1 MDHLTDVEYVGMAI
15 GAFVVGLGLVVILAQ
30 QPTRTNIS
38 IGMVYVS
45 YGLTTIWAMPL
56 VDQVDADHPSLFARG
71 FAIPAGVFLAVSA
84 SYMTGLLQTSQAAP
98 ERVRRVRANVIF
110 CYILSG
116 ATAVLIFLFP
126 AEILNDLLFSV
137 WDLDNLGTAGFV
149 FVPFFLLVGGASV
162 YAWLRISRLQLDVG
176 EQVRAICAA
185 MISLMIAV
193 TCVLPLR
200 ASLVVNVLAIL
211 LGLYGQFRYFVM
223 QGERG
228 AFLGRFLSTQVAELV
243 RNDGLAAVMEPG
255 ERDVTVVACD
265 LRGFTSY
272 AEAVPSQ
279 AVIDLLNEYYEAV
292 GVAVAE
298 VAGTVKDYAGDGV
311 LVIIGAP
318 VARDDHA
325 AAGLALA
332 RRLHEVVTPV
342 RKHWGTGPHPLGMGL
357 GVASGRVAV
366 GAVGSSSRLEYTAV
380 GTAVN
385 LASRLCSAAGEGE
398 TLVDQSTVDVTG
410 VDGLS
415 TRGSIPIKGLSADHH
430 VYALDAQ
437 PGSR

>member
-15 GAFVVGLGLVVILAQ
+15 GAFVVGLGIVVILAQ

-38 IGMVYVS
+38 IGLVYVS

-56 VDQVDADHPSLFARG
+56 LDQVDADDPSLSARG
-71 FAIPAGVFLAVSA
+71 FAIPAGVFLAASA

-98 ERVRRVRANVIF
+98 HRVRPVRAVVTF
-110 CYILSG
+110 CYLLSG

-137 WDLDNLGTAGFV
+137 WDLENLETAGFV
-149 FVPFFLLVGGASV
+149 FAPFFLVVGGASV
-162 YAWLRISRLQLDVG
+162 YAWISISRLELDVG

-185 MISLMIAV
+185 AISLLIAV

-415 TRGSIPIKGLSADHH
+415 TRGSMPIKGLSADHH

>member
-1 MDHLTDVEYVGMAI
+1 
-15 GAFVVGLGLVVILAQ
+15 
-30 QPTRTNIS
+30 
-38 IGMVYVS
+38 
-45 YGLTTIWAMPL
+45 
-56 VDQVDADHPSLFARG
+56 
-71 FAIPAGVFLAVSA
+71 
-84 SYMTGLLQTSQAAP
+84 
-98 ERVRRVRANVIF
+98 
-110 CYILSG
+110 
-116 ATAVLIFLFP
+116 
-126 AEILNDLLFSV
+126 
-137 WDLDNLGTAGFV
+137 
-149 FVPFFLLVGGASV
+149 
-162 YAWLRISRLQLDVG
+162 
-176 EQVRAICAA
+176 
-185 MISLMIAV
+185 
-193 TCVLPLR
+193 VLPLT
-200 ASLVVNVLAIL
+200 ASLVVNVLVIL
-211 LGLYGQFRYFVM
+211 VGLYGQFRYFVM

-255 ERDVTVVACD
+255 EREVTVVACD

-325 AAGLALA
+325 TAGLALA

-342 RKHWGTGPHPLGMGL
+342 RKHWGTGPHPLGLGI
-357 GVASGRVAV
+357 GVASGLVAV

-385 LASRLCSAAGEGE
+385 LGSRLCSAAGEGE
-398 TLVDQSTVDVTG
+398 TLVDQSTVDLTG

-415 TRGSIPIKGLSADHH
+415 SRGSMPIKGLSADHA
-430 VYALDAQ
+430 VYTLEAQ
-437 PGSR
+437 PK